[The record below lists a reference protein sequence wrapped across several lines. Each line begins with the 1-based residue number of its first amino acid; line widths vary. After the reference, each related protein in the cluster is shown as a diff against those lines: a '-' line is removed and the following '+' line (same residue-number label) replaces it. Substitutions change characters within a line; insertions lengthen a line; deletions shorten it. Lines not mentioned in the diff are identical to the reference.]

1 MHYILFI
8 KFAKSFDM
16 AEYSLKKNK
25 IWFVNWFL
33 TRKCGGEFQ
42 TGDAVSGA
50 FQSVKDAV
58 TPNK

>member
-1 MHYILFI
+1 
-8 KFAKSFDM
+8 M